1 MTIVLH
7 WWIFP
12 VLFALVGSALM
23 LYARFSERCQ
33 GFLGGLFEA
42 LGGFVLVVLAAAMC
56 LGHYL

>member
-7 WWIFP
+7 WWLLP

-23 LYARFSERCQ
+23 TYAGVSEKCR

-42 LGGFVLVVLAAAMC
+42 LGGLVLVLLAAAIC